1 MGFKI
6 AARALRQ
13 LGAELITSDHIALNE
28 LIKNSLDA
36 KSKRVAIKVDNPFL
50 LDKTALANKLVMT
63 RPDSHIEQLALNITN
78 NDKEILEKYTYYFNE
93 GLVNNKIEKHD

>member
-1 MGFKI
+1 MSSGQLIEFYAIIDSTFKMKIIFLIEKIRGNFMGFKI

-50 LDKTALANKLVMT
+50 LGKVRT
-63 RPDSHIEQLALNITN
+63 SS
-78 NDKEILEKYTYYFNE
+78 
-93 GLVNNKIEKHD
+93 